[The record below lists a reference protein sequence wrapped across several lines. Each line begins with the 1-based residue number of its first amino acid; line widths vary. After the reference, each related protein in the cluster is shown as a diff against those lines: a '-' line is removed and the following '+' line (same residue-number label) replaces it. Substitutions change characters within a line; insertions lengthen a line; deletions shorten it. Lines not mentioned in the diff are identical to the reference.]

1 MKSITVNEI
10 DEFHCRNSKFRDCET
25 VYIETLVGNGV
36 NMYDAKP
43 VLDVHASNER
53 FELKIDTQ
61 MLNWELA
68 NECLP
73 DETTNYLIIDGVKRR
88 LSEYD
93 SWTSVSEAIKSVL

>member
-1 MKSITVNEI
+1 MTSITVNEI
-10 DEFHCRNSKFRDCET
+10 DEFHRMNPKFRDCET
-25 VYIETLVGNGV
+25 VYTEFLVGNGV
-36 NMYDAKP
+36 NIYDDKP

-61 MLNWELA
+61 MLNWELD
-68 NECLP
+68 NECSP
-73 DETTNYLIIDGVKRR
+73 DENTNYLIIDGVKRR

>member
-1 MKSITVNEI
+1 MTSITVNEI
-10 DEFHCRNSKFRDCET
+10 DEFHRMNPKFRDCET
-25 VYIETLVGNGV
+25 VYTEFLIGNGV
-36 NMYDAKP
+36 NLHDAKP

-68 NECLP
+68 NECSP

>member
-1 MKSITVNEI
+1 MTSITVNEI
-10 DEFHCRNSKFRDCET
+10 DKFHRMNPKFRDCET
-25 VYIETLVGNGV
+25 VYTEFSIGNGV
-36 NMYDAKP
+36 NLSDAKP

-68 NECLP
+68 NECSP

-93 SWTSVSEAIKSVL
+93 SCTSVSEAIKSVL